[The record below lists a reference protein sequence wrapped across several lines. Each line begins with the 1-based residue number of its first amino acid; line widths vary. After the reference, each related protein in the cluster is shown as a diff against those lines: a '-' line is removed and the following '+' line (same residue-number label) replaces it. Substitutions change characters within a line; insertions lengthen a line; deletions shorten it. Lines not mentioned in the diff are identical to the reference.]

1 MKCVKCGKPNAKKR
15 PNPWKVEMNNDH
27 KPEWLCD
34 GCYRTAKDEVQFLT
48 QNCQQQAETTTGM
61 LLFSQIRPFVENSDP
76 LELS

>member
-34 GCYRTAKDEVQFLT
+34 GCYRTAKDEV
-48 QNCQQQAETTTGM
+48 
-61 LLFSQIRPFVENSDP
+61 
-76 LELS
+76 